1 MRGLLL
7 VGAILLAVVLLWPL
21 LRGLPR
27 GLPPAGG
34 TRRNELVKDPV
45 CQTYVV
51 LARAVRR
58 QVDGAT
64 VYFCSAECAER
75 HARRE
80 RPA

>member
-7 VGAILLAVVLLWPL
+7 LGAIALALVLLWPL
-21 LRGLPR
+21 LRGWSR

-34 TRRNELVKDPV
+34 THRDELVKDPV

-51 LARAVRR
+51 LSRAVRR
-58 QVDGAT
+58 QVDGVT
-64 VYFCSAECAER
+64 LYFCSAECAER